1 MISPCLQTF
10 ITALPASGKGVLSL
24 VRLLVEPL
32 HDEIRKQV
40 AENMASYR
48 REKQSTRHW
57 AKNVQRPSLP

>member
-40 AENMASYR
+40 AESMASYR
-48 REKQSTRHW
+48 REK
-57 AKNVQRPSLP
+57 AKYETLTAPA